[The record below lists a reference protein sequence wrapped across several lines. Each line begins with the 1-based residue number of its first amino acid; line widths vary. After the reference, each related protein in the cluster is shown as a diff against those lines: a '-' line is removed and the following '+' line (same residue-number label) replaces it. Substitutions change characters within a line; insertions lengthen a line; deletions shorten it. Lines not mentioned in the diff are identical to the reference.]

1 MAKSKGFKGFN
12 YGYHRDK
19 MEKEFAQIVA
29 TCRAEGVSEDMIELI
44 HRIMLDELNN
54 DRRYYNHAQSY
65 DGMKFLDDSDSS
77 VDKNPLLEDY
87 LEQFSTPQVEIS
99 EWSYT
104 SWLEDLDTPEIITWF
119 RTLSDED
126 ILLLTLLV
134 VDGLRQT
141 EAAKILGKHDSAIS
155 RKMRALRESL
165 TKVLPK
171 RLKKKYMG

>member
-29 TCRAEGVSEDMIELI
+29 TCRAEGVSEDTIELI
-44 HRIMLDELNN
+44 HRIMLDELNSN
-54 DRRYYNHAQSY
+54 RRYYNHAQSY
-65 DGMKFLDDSDSS
+65 DGMRFLDDSSSS

-99 EWSYT
+99 EWSYM
-104 SWLEDLDTPEIITWF
+104 SWIEDLDTPEIITWI

-141 EAAKILGKHDSAIS
+141 EAAKILRKHDSAIS
-155 RKMRALRESL
+155 RKMRVLRESL
-165 TKVLPK
+165 TKVLW
-171 RLKKKYMG
+171 RG